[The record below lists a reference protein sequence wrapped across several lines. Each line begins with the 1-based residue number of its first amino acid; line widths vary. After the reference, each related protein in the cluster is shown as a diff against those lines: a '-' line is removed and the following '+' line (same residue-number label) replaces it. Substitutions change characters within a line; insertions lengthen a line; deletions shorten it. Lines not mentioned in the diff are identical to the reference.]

1 MKALRTFKLAHRG
14 AVLLGV
20 MMMVMLL
27 ASCGFGKAGDVKE
40 SSETGGQGI
49 TSEKTDGSQ
58 SQDYVTIHRGQTF
71 GQVNPSLFGT
81 FDSAKEVE
89 AFDQALRTAIKMPG
103 IMNVVEPEYDVEIHY
118 KGKIT
123 SIHLWLEPDS
133 KRGMFTY
140 ITDTGTGYQLTDQ
153 STAQLTEFI
162 GQLRYS
168 PDQAKENGDVVF
180 TVGGIANREIWD
192 KFVTEVKKEKA
203 ASVQLTTYTKE
214 GSPIFNNLEYGYQG
228 EFIRHRFD
236 TTHDPMG
243 MPLKSVEFCKELVAA
258 QTEQGVE
265 YRLNGCGE
273 GHDQESE
280 TFHVLFPV
288 DDAK

>member
-1 MKALRTFKLAHRG
+1 
-14 AVLLGV
+14 
-20 MMMVMLL
+20 
-27 ASCGFGKAGDVKE
+27 
-40 SSETGGQGI
+40 
-49 TSEKTDGSQ
+49 
-58 SQDYVTIHRGQTF
+58 
-71 GQVNPSLFGT
+71 
-81 FDSAKEVE
+81 
-89 AFDQALRTAIKMPG
+89 MPG

-140 ITDTGTGYQLTDQ
+140 ITDTGIGYQLTDQ

-180 TVGGIANREIWD
+180 TVDGIANREIWD

-214 GSPIFNNLEYGYQG
+214 GAPFLTIWSMVTKASSSGIGL
-228 EFIRHRFD
+228 IR
-236 TTHDPMG
+236 PMTRWVC
-243 MPLKSVEFCKELVAA
+243 L
-258 QTEQGVE
+258 
-265 YRLNGCGE
+265 
-273 GHDQESE
+273 
-280 TFHVLFPV
+280 
-288 DDAK
+288 